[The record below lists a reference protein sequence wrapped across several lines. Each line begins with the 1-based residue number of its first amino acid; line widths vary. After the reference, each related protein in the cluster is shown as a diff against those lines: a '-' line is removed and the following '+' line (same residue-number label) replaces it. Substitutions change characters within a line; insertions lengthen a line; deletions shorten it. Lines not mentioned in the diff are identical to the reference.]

1 MEKQNHNVSVR
12 LSDSEFKQLQY
23 LQAKYIKRSVGRVSY
38 ADVLRESI
46 KELYL
51 VEIERDKEVQQATDK
66 EKAVTIV
73 LENEKNVEK

>member
-51 VEIERDKEVQQATDK
+51 VEIERDKQTTDK

-73 LENEKNVEK
+73 LENEKNKEK